1 MAARSFTAKDA
12 KDSPLSSL
20 AVDIEL
26 VGWHVVDGSMRVHSA
41 LGPGLLES
49 AYRACLSYEL
59 RKRHLRVETEVALPV
74 FYEGVK
80 VDVGYRIDLIA
91 EGCVVVEL
99 KAVERI
105 LPVHDA
111 QLLSHLKLSGHN
123 LGLRINFNVVHL
135 KDGIRRIVNGL

>member
-1 MAARSFTAKDA
+1 ME
-12 KDSPLSSL
+12 
-20 AVDIEL
+20 IEL
-26 VGWHVVDGSMRVHSA
+26 VGWHVVDGSIRVHSV

-49 AYRACLSYEL
+49 AYKSCLTYEL
-59 RKRHLRVETEVALPV
+59 RKRGLRVETEVPLPV
-74 FYEGVK
+74 IYDGVK
-80 VDVGYRIDLIA
+80 VDVGYRIDLLV

-111 QLLSHLKLSGHN
+111 QLLSHLKLSGHK
-123 LGLRINFNVVHL
+123 LGLRINFNVLHL